1 MEKEYLYEFAEN
13 ALKEVLVDV
22 TNKISEGY
30 KVCGM
35 EPMFRVANQ
44 NLRILKSVEG
54 FTSDAVKKVVTDL
67 LIHILENNSIEVDEN
82 KSNVVDFCISR
93 NSLCIGY
100 IVVDRE
106 NWFINVEKAKANGID
121 KVVYVVLQYRTNGS
135 VRFCEPKK

>member
-1 MEKEYLYEFAEN
+1 M
-13 ALKEVLVDV
+13 
-22 TNKISEGY
+22 S
-30 KVCGM
+30 
-35 EPMFRVANQ
+35 
-44 NLRILKSVEG
+44 
-54 FTSDAVKKVVTDL
+54 DL

-121 KVVYVVLQYRTNGS
+121 KVVYVVLQYRTNGP